1 MDTLGTISHK
11 LFVARAAATEDTLL
25 DLTTKGNFAQK
36 PATALDL
43 LKDSIAWSPDTVR
56 DASVR
61 PIIKGGGIAFSFC
74 GSTAADQ
81 NFLWYLK
88 AWGNENSPCKYA
100 AYGTGKLGTQAVV
113 KYPHNNTA
121 VANMFWADTL
131 VVTAYNWQKPWKS
144 TDTAGLNSVAEI
156 WSDHCGFRY
165 WLVEIK
171 TTGATATAAT
181 TLATY
186 YRRW

>member
-1 MDTLGTISHK
+1 MDVLGTKTHR

-25 DLTTKGNFAQK
+25 DLTTKGDFAQK

-43 LKDSIAWSPDTVR
+43 MKDDIVSPRNVPFP
-56 DASVR
+56 AVLEAN
-61 PIIKGGGIAFSFC
+61 GIGFSFC

-88 AWGNENSPCKYA
+88 VWGNENSPCKYA

-113 KYPHNNTA
+113 KYPHNGTA

-131 VVTAYNWQKPWKS
+131 IVTAYNWFKPIKS

-156 WSDHCGFRY
+156 WTDDVGFRY
-165 WLVEIK
+165 WLVEIR
-171 TTGATATAAT
+171 TTEADATAAT
-181 TLATY
+181 TLAVY

>member
-1 MDTLGTISHK
+1 MHTLGTISHR

-25 DLTTKGNFAQK
+25 DLTTKGDFANK

-43 LKDSIAWSPDTVR
+43 MKDTLEWSPEVVR
-56 DASVR
+56 DA
-61 PIIKGGGIAFSFC
+61 PLQAILKANGIAFSFC
-74 GSTAADQ
+74 GSTGADQ

-88 AWGNENSPCKYA
+88 AWGNENSPCKFA
-100 AYGTGKLGTQAVV
+100 AAGTGKLGTQEVV
-113 KYPHNNTA
+113 KYPHSNMV

-131 VVTAYNWQKPWKS
+131 VVSWYNWIKEVMS
-144 TDTAGLNSVAEI
+144 TDEDGHNSVAEL
-156 WSDHCGFRY
+156 WLDDAGFRY
-165 WLVEIK
+165 WLVEIR
-171 TTGATATAAT
+171 TTEAEATAAT